1 MDTIW
6 GKNIAKVALEERTFM
21 GSFLNSKFVIFWLSI
36 IAQYKQLFIGNF
48 NAKEVRKLHT
58 KWKMKTVSTENVKNV
73 IDGGMENK
81 ICIKYRDFECDK
93 CAVHLM
99 ANQFVRFNLR
109 QVRKL
114 SIT

>member
-1 MDTIW
+1 
-6 GKNIAKVALEERTFM
+6 
-21 GSFLNSKFVIFWLSI
+21 
-36 IAQYKQLFIGNF
+36 
-48 NAKEVRKLHT
+48 
-58 KWKMKTVSTENVKNV
+58 MKTVPTENVKNV